1 MNLKSLSENPMLT
14 SDGLLAAERVVIKEG
29 VSIERAFNYIGELED
44 RIRRLEDR
52 LDEVVKAASV

>member
-52 LDEVVKAASV
+52 LDEMIKAASV

>member
-1 MNLKSLSENPMLT
+1 MNLKSLHDNPMIT

-29 VSIERAFNYIGELED
+29 ISIERAFNYIGELED

-52 LDEVVKAASV
+52 LDDVASKLN

>member
-14 SDGLLAAERVVIKEG
+14 SDGLLAAERVIIKEG

-52 LDEVVKAASV
+52 LDDVVKAASV

>member
-14 SDGLLAAERVVIKEG
+14 SDGLLAAERVIIKEG